1 MSATAKKRT
10 VLLLLAI
17 AAAGW
22 LVWDYRQ
29 TNADPRK
36 EGLTLYGNVEI
47 RQVELAFR
55 VSGRVQTMRNEEGDA
70 IKAGALL
77 ATLDAKPYEDEL
89 RLAQAQLAEAQA
101 NLNKLQKGNR
111 SEETAQAQ
119 AQVNLRQA
127 TFDHALLEYNR
138 QESLYA
144 DKVISK
150 RERDEAKARHE
161 EARAALES
169 AREALRMSTAG
180 FRDEDI
186 AAGSAAV
193 QAASARLEQAKTRL
207 EDTQLHAPSDGVL
220 LTRVTEPG
228 AVVAAGQTVYA
239 LCLHTPV
246 WVRAYVD
253 EPELG
258 FVKPG
263 MKALIFTDSEPDKP
277 YSAQV
282 GFISP
287 EAEFTPK
294 SVETPQ
300 LRTALVYR
308 LRIIADNPGN
318 LRQGMPVTVRLLPA
332 SAIEPSVAAQ

>member
-1 MSATAKKRT
+1 MNATAKKKI
-10 VLLLLAI
+10 VLLLLLAL

-22 LVWDYRQ
+22 LGWDYWQ
-29 TNADPRK
+29 TNYSRK
-36 EGLTLYGNVEI
+36 TRELTLYGNVEI
-47 RQVELAFR
+47 RQVELSFR
-55 VSGRVQTMRNEEGDA
+55 VSGRIQTMRHEEGDTVR
-70 IKAGALL
+70 AGGLL

-89 RLAQAQLAEAQA
+89 QLAQAQLAEAQA
-101 NLNKLQKGNR
+101 NLRKLQKGNR
-111 SEETAQAQ
+111 NEETAQAQ
-119 AQVNLRQA
+119 ALVNQRQA

-150 RERDEAKARHE
+150 RERDDARARHE

-186 AAGSAAV
+186 AAGSAGV
-193 QAASARLEQAKTRL
+193 QAATARLEQAKTRL
-207 EDTQLHAPSDGVL
+207 SDTQLHAPSDGII

-228 AVVAAGQTVYA
+228 AVVSTGQTVYA

-258 FVKPG
+258 KVKPG
-263 MKALIFTDSEPDKP
+263 IKALIFTDSEPDRP
-277 YSAQV
+277 YTGQV

-294 SVETPQ
+294 SVETAQ

-318 LRQGMPVTVRLLPA
+318 LRQGMPVTVRLLPDA
-332 SAIEPSVAAQ
+332 SK